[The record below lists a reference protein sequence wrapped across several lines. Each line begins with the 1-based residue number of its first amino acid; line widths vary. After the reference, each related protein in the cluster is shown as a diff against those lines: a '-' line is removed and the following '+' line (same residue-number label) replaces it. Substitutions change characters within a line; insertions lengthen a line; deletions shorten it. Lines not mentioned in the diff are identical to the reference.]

1 MDYQDLSQ
9 QIEDAFEGM
18 SAQLKRA
25 ARYVLDHPDDV
36 ALLSMRQFATK
47 ADVHPST
54 MMRLIK
60 ELGLNG
66 YAAFQEPHRLRLR
79 TRPEESFSGDARSIQ
94 KRGTSSRAALLD
106 DLLETEHANLV
117 DLQHSVGY
125 DVLIE
130 CADTIQAA
138 RRVFVC
144 GARSSYP
151 AAFYFHYAYRMFNDN
166 IRLLDGH
173 GDTSADNLRGIG
185 PDDVLLAIS
194 VAPYSRMTQ
203 NAVNYAAIQ
212 GANVIAMT
220 DSSVSP
226 MVKEHNTKAIVLST
240 KSPSLFRSVVPAMT
254 AVQALLL
261 LLLGEGGDA
270 ALDELSA
277 TEAQLKAF
285 GVYRVS
291 GKAMS

>member
-1 MDYQDLSQ
+1 MEYQELSQ
-9 QIEDAFEGM
+9 RVEDAFEGM

-36 ALLSMRQFATK
+36 ALLSMRQFATQ

-54 MMRLIK
+54 MMRLVK
-60 ELGLNG
+60 ELGLDG
-66 YAAFQEPHRLRLR
+66 YAAFQEPHRHRLR
-79 TRPEESFSGDARSIQ
+79 TRPEENFSGDARSIQ
-94 KRGTSSRAALLD
+94 KRGSSSREVLLD
-106 DLLETEHANLV
+106 DLLDTERANLL
-117 DLQHSVGY
+117 DLQEKVGY
-125 DVLIE
+125 SLLIE
-130 CADTIQAA
+130 CADQIRSA
-138 RRVFVC
+138 RRVYVC

-194 VAPYSRMTQ
+194 VSPYSRMTQ
-203 NAVNYAAIQ
+203 SAVNYASSQ
-212 GANVIAMT
+212 GASVIAMT
-220 DSSVSP
+220 DSPVSP
-226 MVKEHNTKAIVLST
+226 MVKEHKTKAIVLST

-261 LLLGEGGDA
+261 LLLGEGGEDA
-270 ALDELSA
+270 IHELSA

-285 GVYRVS
+285 GVYRVN
-291 GKAMS
+291 GKVVT

>member
-1 MDYQDLSQ
+1 MEYQELSQ
-9 QIEDAFEGM
+9 RVEDAFEGM

-36 ALLSMRQFATK
+36 ALLSMRQFATQ

-54 MMRLIK
+54 MMRLVK
-60 ELGLNG
+60 ELGLDG
-66 YAAFQEPHRLRLR
+66 YAAFQEPHRHRLR
-79 TRPEESFSGDARSIQ
+79 TRPEENFSGDARSIQ
-94 KRGTSSRAALLD
+94 KRGSSSREVLLD
-106 DLLETEHANLV
+106 DLLDTERANLL
-117 DLQHSVGY
+117 DLQEKVGY
-125 DVLIE
+125 SLLIE
-130 CADTIQAA
+130 CADQIRSA
-138 RRVFVC
+138 RRVYVC

-194 VAPYSRMTQ
+194 VSPYSRMTQ
-203 NAVNYAAIQ
+203 SAVNYASSQ
-212 GANVIAMT
+212 GASVIAMT
-220 DSSVSP
+220 DSPVSP
-226 MVKEHNTKAIVLST
+226 MVKEHKAKAIVLST

-261 LLLGEGGDA
+261 LLLGEGGEDA
-270 ALDELSA
+270 IHELSA

-285 GVYRVS
+285 GVYRVN
-291 GKAMS
+291 GKVVT

>member
-1 MDYQDLSQ
+1 MEYQELSQ
-9 QIEDAFEGM
+9 RVEDAFEGM

-36 ALLSMRQFATK
+36 ALLSMRQFATQ

-54 MMRLIK
+54 MMRLVK
-60 ELGLNG
+60 ELGLDG
-66 YAAFQEPHRLRLR
+66 YAEFQAPHRHRLR
-79 TRPEESFSGDARSIQ
+79 TRPEENFSGDARSIQ
-94 KRGTSSRAALLD
+94 KRGSSSREVLLD
-106 DLLETEHANLV
+106 DLLDTERANLL
-117 DLQHSVGY
+117 DLQEKVGY
-125 DVLIE
+125 SLLIE
-130 CADTIQAA
+130 CADQIRSA

-194 VAPYSRMTQ
+194 VSPYSRMTQ
-203 NAVNYAAIQ
+203 NAVNYASSQ
-212 GANVIAMT
+212 GASVIAMT
-220 DSSVSP
+220 DSPVSP
-226 MVKEHNTKAIVLST
+226 MVKEHKTKAIILST

-261 LLLGEGGDA
+261 LLLGEGGEDA
-270 ALDELSA
+270 IHELSA

-285 GVYRVS
+285 GVYRVN
-291 GKAMS
+291 GKVVT